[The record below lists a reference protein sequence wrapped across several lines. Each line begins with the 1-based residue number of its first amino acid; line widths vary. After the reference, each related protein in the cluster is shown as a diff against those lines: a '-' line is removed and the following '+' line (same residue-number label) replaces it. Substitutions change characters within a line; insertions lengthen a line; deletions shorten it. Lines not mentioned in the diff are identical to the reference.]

1 MSNYRDF
8 IDTPLEGLDYS
19 FLNYLTKKKDFE
31 RKHLDGNGLPNYAFK
46 TDYELRKKLDSMPGV
61 YKFAKTYCATVV
73 PQAIQQYSMQ
83 GVTVGPNQFPEI
95 YEMVRDCANT
105 LGIGIPTLIIVPSFS
120 TGDSVTDFNACTMAT
135 DDIEPVI
142 LVTGLIIERFTADE
156 LKSVIAHECGHI
168 HNNHTLY
175 RLISDVLL
183 NFGIN
188 GLINFAANTGV
199 SIPGLQLLLNGLTA
213 GAQLALQMWSRAA
226 EVSAD
231 RASVICMGGVDAVKS
246 SLGKFMYNG
255 ADLSNST
262 SAEINLDAL
271 KEQMEIILNSPY
283 RIAELDASH
292 PMSIKRVF
300 AALDFAECERFYSW
314 RPDLKA
320 PGKKLYTKDE
330 TDNRCKRYIN
340 VLDTK
345 GAKK

>member
-1 MSNYRDF
+1 MSNF
-8 IDTPLEGLDYS
+8 IDTPLEGLDYN
-19 FLNYLTKKKDFE
+19 FLSYLTKKKEFE

-73 PQAIQQYSMQ
+73 PQNIQKYSME
-83 GVTVGPNQFPEI
+83 GITVGPNQFPEI

-105 LGIGIPTLIIVPSFS
+105 LGIGIPTLIIVPYFE
-120 TGDSVTDFNACTMAT
+120 GGGDFNACTMAT

-142 LVTGLIIERFTADE
+142 LVTGLIVERFTADE

-175 RLISDVLL
+175 SLITSILIEA
-183 NFGIN
+183 GIN
-188 GLINFAANTGV
+188 GLIGFAAAQGA
-199 SIPGLQLLLNGLTA
+199 SIPGLQLLLNSLTM
-213 GAQLALQMWSRAA
+213 GAQVALQMWSRAA

-231 RASVICMGGVDAVKS
+231 RASVICMGGTDAVKS

-262 SAEINLDAL
+262 SAEINIDAL
-271 KEQMEIILNSPY
+271 KEQMNLILNSPY
-283 RIAELDASH
+283 RINELMASH
-292 PMSIKRVF
+292 PISIKRVF
-300 AALDFAECERFYSW
+300 AALDFAECEKFYDW
-314 RPDLKA
+314 RPDLKVA
-320 PGKKLYTKDE
+320 GKKLHTKDE
-330 TDNRCKRYIN
+330 TDNRCKKYIN

-345 GAKK
+345 GAKL